1 LLPILALPKKLVA
14 YCILVY
20 AWFVAKI
27 LAVNGYLF
35 ISLTDS
41 CQIFGQVW
49 AEDSLA
55 KILASQ
61 FLPTFCR
68 ARLGINQTCPESHLF
83 HLIFVAKCAYP
94 HHEHA
99 RAVGVPPS
107 GSQEKFFRIEHP

>member
-1 LLPILALPKKLVA
+1 MMYLDTKGLFGLLPILALPKKLVA

-55 KILASQ
+55 NIL
-61 FLPTFCR
+61 
-68 ARLGINQTCPESHLF
+68 
-83 HLIFVAKCAYP
+83 
-94 HHEHA
+94 
-99 RAVGVPPS
+99 
-107 GSQEKFFRIEHP
+107 